1 MTYLSEPPAAPAAGH
16 AYRDAAIEDAADKM
30 LAALNAAIQQEKQ
43 QPTAIRIEDPDVPS
57 WADGT
62 RIGTTPPVDQPGR
75 PSMSSK
81 AVDDSVRMWSFGGMT
96 VLVCGGVALV
106 MAVSD
111 RADPT
116 AIGVFFGGVA
126 VVALAIARLLRR
138 VGQVAPA
145 EVHNHISGPVHV
157 DQRNV
162 QNKNSGVWVKNTN
175 EQ

>member
-1 MTYLSEPPAAPAAGH
+1 MTTLPEPKPTAPAAGQ
-16 AYRDAAIEDAADKM
+16 ATRDAAIEDAADKM
-30 LAALNAAIQQEKQ
+30 LTALNAAIQEKR
-43 QPTAIRIEDPDVPS
+43 QPTAIRIEDPAIPS
-57 WADGT
+57 WADGA

-116 AIGVFFGGVA
+116 AIGVFFGGIA

-138 VGQVAPA
+138 AGQVAPA
-145 EVHNHISGPVHV
+145 EIHQTYTGPVHV

-162 QNKNSGVWVKNTN
+162 LSKTTGIWVKNTN